1 MSRWGT
7 GPARL
12 AAALAAIGLAACAPA
27 TPIPRGDNAV
37 CAGLFDQLEQME
49 HTPFSGGPGYDFL
62 SAQLARIRQADCI
75 TFTNDLSGMEA
86 TGTALLPHVP
96 PTGPQLQPSV
106 AVQAGVV
113 TNRPTQ
119 DARSPSSRP
128 SATAPAPKAPPVSAP
143 ASMSRPAPRP
153 RSRTSWPWPEK
164 RASSG
169 RTRRGTCGSED
180 KGRAAKTPAGCRD
193 CRPGDVLEPNRRAFC
208 GPPYPITALTAS
220 SNARPRCSK
229 LSYWSKLAQAGARS
243 RTSPSSASARA

>member
-113 TNRPTQ
+113 TNPT
-119 DARSPSSRP
+119 DAGRAIAFFEALGYR
-128 SATAPAPKAPPVSAP
+128 ARAQG
-143 ASMSRPAPRP
+143 APRL
-153 RSRTSWPWPEK
+153 
-164 RASSG
+164 G
-169 RTRRGTCGSED
+169 TRIYVQAR
-180 KGRAAKTPAGCRD
+180 TPAQIEDIVALAGKA
-193 CRPGDVLEPNRRAFC
+193 GLIGA
-208 GPPYPITALTAS
+208 YP
-220 SNARPRCSK
+220 
-229 LSYWSKLAQAGARS
+229 S
-243 RTSPSSASARA
+243 RYVRF